1 MNLGFERC
9 FKRCGIVLLCL
20 TAVVFCSMQPV
31 YADEGTSGAWEFSAG
46 LYAWTPSVKGETAL
60 GTDIDVSFNDIID
73 NLDITL
79 MAMLTARKDKFSLL
93 VDVIYMDI
101 EDDSDYA
108 LISGPRNNFSISL
121 TNVEMEAWVVTPA
134 AAYTVVDSDRL
145 KLDLLAGARYL
156 YIETE
161 IKLRAQGPLTIRET
175 SPSESNHVWDGII
188 GARGDIKLNE
198 QWALP
203 FHFDVGTGE
212 TDLTW
217 QAFGGVG
224 YKFSNVDLIAGYRHL
239 EWDFDDSDTGGNLFN
254 DLYISGPVV
263 GLRYFF

>member
-1 MNLGFERC
+1 MKGFKCLRTCTFVFLGLF
-9 FKRCGIVLLCL
+9 FTLVL
-20 TAVVFCSMQPV
+20 AHPV
-31 YADEGTSGAWEFSAG
+31 LAEETSPDSWKFSG
-46 LYAWTPSVKGETAL
+46 GRYAWTPSVKGETAL
-60 GTDIDVSFNDIID
+60 GTDIDVSFSDIID
-73 NLDITL
+73 NLDIVL
-79 MAMLTARKDKFSLL
+79 MGMMTARKDKFSLL

-101 EDDSDYA
+101 EDDSDYS
-108 LISGPRNNFSISL
+108 LFSGPLNQVSLSL

-145 KLDLLAGARYL
+145 QLDLLAGARYL
-156 YIETE
+156 YIETG
-161 IKLRAQGPLTIRET
+161 IKLREQGPLTTRET

-188 GARGDIKLNE
+188 GARGNISLNE

-203 FHFDVGTGE
+203 FHFDVGTGD

-217 QAFGGVG
+217 QAFGGAG
-224 YKFSNVDLIAGYRHL
+224 YKFNNMDIVAGYRHL

-263 GLRYFF
+263 GLRYHF

>member
-1 MNLGFERC
+1 MG
-9 FKRCGIVLLCL
+9 
-20 TAVVFCSMQPV
+20 M
-31 YADEGTSGAWEFSAG
+31 
-46 LYAWTPSVKGETAL
+46 
-60 GTDIDVSFNDIID
+60 
-73 NLDITL
+73 
-79 MAMLTARKDKFSLL
+79 MTARKDKFSLL
-93 VDVIYMDI
+93 VDVIYMNI
-101 EDDSDYA
+101 VDDSDYS
-108 LISGPRNNFSISL
+108 LFSGPLKQVSLSL

-134 AAYTVVDSDRL
+134 AAYTVVDSNRL
-145 KLDLLAGARYL
+145 QLDLLAGARYL

-161 IKLRAQGPLTIRET
+161 IKLREQGPLTTREA

-188 GARGDIKLNE
+188 GARGNVKVTE

-203 FHFDVGTGE
+203 FHFDVGTGD

-224 YKFSNVDLIAGYRHL
+224 YKFSNMDLVAGYRHL
-239 EWDFDDSDTGGNLFN
+239 EWEFDDSDTGGDIFN